1 MITRVEISGLVRL
14 TNRSKIPTMGSL
26 LFFVFTLSFL
36 KKIHRIAVQV
46 GDEEFDT
53 LVEDLTNAISSLGEL
68 TKSSPKRKAAA
79 ESKSKPKAKK
89 AKK

>member
-14 TNRSKIPTMGSL
+14 TIRSKIPTMGSL
-26 LFFVFTLSFL
+26 LFFVFTPSFL

-53 LVEDLTNAISSLGEL
+53 SVEELTNAISSLGEL
-68 TKSSPKRKAAA
+68 TKSFPKRKAAA